1 MIGLKSDK
9 NNLCVLNRN
18 SCKALKSISPSPML
32 HHSCARDEKFLFV
45 LKNFESGI
53 YLPSMHCQL
62 LSYPSS
68 YLIKVISYLDI
79 VQDHLFYLDG
89 SKDPRS
95 WPIAPNLSQRQ
106 FCNFPSIF
114 LHVLKLGL
122 FV

>member
-9 NNLCVLNRN
+9 NSLCVLNRN

-95 WPIAPNLSQRQ
+95 WSISPNLSNWAKGS
-106 FCNFPSIF
+106 FHIF
-114 LHVLKLGL
+114 IYHYLMSSE
-122 FV
+122 